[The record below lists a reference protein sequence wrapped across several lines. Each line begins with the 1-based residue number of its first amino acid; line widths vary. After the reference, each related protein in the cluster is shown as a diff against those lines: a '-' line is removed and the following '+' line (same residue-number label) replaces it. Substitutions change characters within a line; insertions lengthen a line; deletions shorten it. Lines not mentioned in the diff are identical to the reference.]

1 MSVAQTC
8 PVFPTSGENANAKS
22 QVPDAIS
29 RTQLPSL
36 SSAARMV
43 LRFQSRCNPKLSKS
57 FIQSYFLATESK
69 TCLTSRAFSDSGTS
83 RNPKATFFSFFSCCG
98 CTGKSIQKQ
107 SRVKNPRLKR
117 NFGASGGTR
126 THITAFGG
134 PHSIQLNYGD
144 NARHYTY
151 AQKTALQVRGV
162 DFHGPKDAMLCLKEQ
177 NPFG

>member
-1 MSVAQTC
+1 MSGNN
-8 PVFPTSGENANAKS
+8 SGNKK
-22 QVPDAIS
+22 VTFFAIS
-29 RTQLPSL
+29 CEDLLSL
-36 SSAARMV
+36 LENGQEKTLLKQGLLGNDK
-43 LRFQSRCNPKLSKS
+43 LRHTRS
-57 FIQSYFLATESK
+57 
-69 TCLTSRAFSDSGTS
+69 
-83 RNPKATFFSFFSCCG
+83 
-98 CTGKSIQKQ
+98 
-107 SRVKNPRLKR
+107 
-117 NFGASGGTR
+117 GASGGTR